1 MSAFKMVQQKI
12 KNLPDGTVVTLEDLS
27 ALGSR
32 SAIATALTRLAKENI
47 IVRVRRGLYMKPKQS
62 RFGALPPSSEAM
74 LSALTQ
80 KGRKS
85 YTAGLSA
92 YNKLGLT
99 TQVPNTFV
107 LRGGVSDT
115 KLKIG
120 GTKIEIKAGRSPKS
134 KSEIPLLMILDSL
147 REVKQIP
154 DSTVNDAI
162 RILKVKIFSYD
173 KIQKIKLID
182 LALTDKP
189 VVRALLGAIIDEVNP
204 EITERLKKSI
214 NPLTSFK
221 LGVTN
226 LQYSKRWKI
235 K

>member
-147 REVKQIP
+147 REVKLIP
-154 DSTVNDAI
+154 DSTLDEAI
-162 RILKVKIFSYD
+162 KILKAKIFAFD
-173 KIQKIKLID
+173 KNQKVKLVD
-182 LALTDKP
+182 LALDDKP
-189 VVRALLGAIIDEVNP
+189 VVRALLGAILDEVNP
-204 EITERLKKSI
+204 EITARLLASL

-221 LGVTN
+221 LG
-226 LQYSKRWKI
+226 LSGLKFSKKWKI